1 MEFKTD
7 KKKLLEIIEENPDL
21 PIVYIVS
28 NDDLAY
34 GYDSTILFNSRFYI
48 SDVWLNNITD
58 EYMDDYNSVLEWYMD
73 YFADNDEYTKLNDDE
88 YEKVI
93 DNYIEENVDHF
104 KAIVI
109 SVY

>member
-34 GYDSTILFNSRFYI
+34 DYNSTVLFNSRFYI
-48 SDVWLNNITD
+48 SDVWLNNITN
-58 EYMDDYNSVLEWYMD
+58 EYMDDYTSVLEWYMD

-93 DNYIEENVDHF
+93 DTYIEENVDHF
-104 KAIVI
+104 KAIII